1 MSYSLEEILRA
12 VANNNINV
20 SNNNTVTHSNTN
32 TSQTETFNLAYY
44 NLSPEVR
51 VKFFIILNVKK
62 YNNNILCPFR

>member
-20 SNNNTVTHSNTN
+20 PNNNTTHSNT
-32 TSQTETFNLAYY
+32 QTETFNLAYY

-51 VKFFIILNVKK
+51 VKLFIILNV
-62 YNNNILCPFR
+62 

>member
-62 YNNNILCPFR
+62 V